1 MGPLSAS
8 AGRERGYTLI
18 ELLVVF
24 AIVGIVIVTAAL
36 AWRDNSAAALEAEA
50 RRLASRIELAL
61 AQNQVAGRRIA
72 LSMDERG
79 YAFWERDAAGLW
91 MHAEAG
97 EEPRSAVLPEG
108 MSIESAR
115 FGGLRFAPGERL
127 RLSMSD
133 PLPMQIVIRAQ
144 GTRVLVATGEFAGRM
159 HVSLLEA
166 NP

>member
-8 AGRERGYTLI
+8 DGRDRGYTLI

-24 AIVGIVIVTAAL
+24 AIVGVVVVTAAL
-36 AWRDNSAAALEAEA
+36 AWRDDSTSALESEA

-72 LSMDERG
+72 LSVDERG

-91 MHAEAG
+91 AYAEASD
-97 EEPRSAVLPEG
+97 EPRGAALPAG

-115 FGGLRFAPGERL
+115 FGGLRFAPGERM

-133 PLPMQIVIRAQ
+133 PLPVHIALRTASLRAVVEN
-144 GTRVLVATGEFAGRM
+144 GAYAGRM
-159 HVSLLEA
+159 QVSVTA
-166 NP
+166 ASP